1 MSYNY
6 PLRRVI
12 IFFLN
17 KYPIN
22 QIIKTKTYLIMEYK
36 VTMLYSNK
44 HIEIYIDNKFSL
56 GIEYNDKML
65 SINLLFLKIDLF

>member
-1 MSYNY
+1 
-6 PLRRVI
+6 
-12 IFFLN
+12 
-17 KYPIN
+17 
-22 QIIKTKTYLIMEYK
+22 MEYK

-56 GIEYNDKML
+56 GIEYNNKML